1 MNSSASRI
9 EQEEAIIVHYLNPE
23 AVIEQLQLEIQSL
36 QHKNEELQ
44 KKVLSLKSHNRGLLQ
59 LSMAL
64 GDKNRY
70 YASQQIGR
78 YASDNEAFFH
88 FVFRGGKER
97 FDETHPWG

>member
-1 MNSSASRI
+1 MNSSASRT
-9 EQEEAIIVHYLNPE
+9 EQEEAVTVHYLNPE

-59 LSMAL
+59 LSLAL

-88 FVFRGGKER
+88 FVFRGGKES